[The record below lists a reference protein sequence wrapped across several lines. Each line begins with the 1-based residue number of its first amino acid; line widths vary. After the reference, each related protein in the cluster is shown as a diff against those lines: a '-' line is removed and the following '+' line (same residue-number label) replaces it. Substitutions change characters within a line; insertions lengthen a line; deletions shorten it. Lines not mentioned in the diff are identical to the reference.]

1 MEIEIYGPE
10 EHLVDYIRNQN
21 KITFASLAEESS
33 EFSIE
38 KLYSDFAI
46 ANSNP
51 NQEDLYYFNSILVST
66 GWNLND
72 DVFSPEEVWASRTSP
87 EDKQLNC
94 MHNETDIVGHITS
107 NTSVY
112 LDGEKIEASEM
123 PESFEIK
130 IGSVLYRRWTNPE
143 LKARVEKIIAEI
155 KEGKWCVSME
165 CLFKGFDYAVMT
177 PDGEMKLVARNAET
191 AFLTKHLRAY
201 GGKGMVDGHKVGR
214 LLRNITFTGVGLVDK
229 PANPR
234 SVILKPAA
242 VVAGEIN
249 TVLVATLKESDM
261 DHEKAM
267 LDLRTELDSLKA
279 GFAKS
284 NETFKSEV
292 ESKDAAIAGKETLI
306 EELKTS
312 IASITSELNDVRAA
326 KAAIEEKISKMETE
340 AKVLARKASLVAA
353 GLTQEEVDATIA
365 KFASVD
371 DEIFASIVEIKADLI
386 AAKKNPFPPKEDEKS
401 KEDKKEDYDEEMSK
415 SLESAKEE
423 SSSAALNIAADDQTE
438 SAAAAVQAFF
448 SHALNKPSKKN
459 KEN

>member
-1 MEIEIYGPE
+1 MEIESFPPE
-10 EHLVDYIRNQN
+10 LSLADYIRGQN
-21 KITFASLAEESS
+21 KISFASLAEESE

-38 KLYSDFAI
+38 KLYSDLAV

-94 MHNETDIVGHITS
+94 MHAETDIVGHITS

-112 LDGEKIEASEM
+112 LDGKKIEASEM
-123 PESFEIK
+123 PEQFEIK
-130 IGSVLYRRWTNPE
+130 IGSVLYRRWTDPK

-177 PDGEMKLVARNAET
+177 PNGEMKLIARNAET

-201 GGKGMVDGHKVGR
+201 GGKGVVDGHKIGR

-242 VVAGEIN
+242 TAASESN
-249 TVLVATLKESDM
+249 HVLIATLKESDM

-267 LDLRTELDSLKA
+267 QDLRVELDALKA
-279 GFAKS
+279 GYTQS
-284 NETFKSEV
+284 NEALKAEV
-292 ESKDAAIAGKETLI
+292 ASKESAIAGKETLI
-306 EELKTS
+306 EELK
-312 IASITSELNDVRAA
+312 ASVATLTTELNDVRAA
-326 KAAIEEKISKMETE
+326 KAAVEEEVNKMKSE
-340 AKVLARKASLVAA
+340 AKVLARKASLTAA
-353 GLTQEEVDATIA
+353 GLTTEEVEATLA
-365 KFASVD
+365 KFATVD
-371 DEIFASIVEIKADLI
+371 DSVFASIVEIKADLV
-386 AAKKNPFPPKEDEKS
+386 AAKKNPFPPK
-401 KEDKKEDYDEEMSK
+401 KEDKEDKEDEEEMEDMSK
-415 SLESAKEE
+415 SLDNAKEE
-423 SSSAALNIAADDQTE
+423 SSSAALNISADDATE
-438 SAAAAVQAFF
+438 GAATAVQAFF
-448 SHALNKPSKKN
+448 AHALKNTKTN
-459 KEN
+459 KEK

>member
-1 MEIEIYGPE
+1 
-10 EHLVDYIRNQN
+10 
-21 KITFASLAEESS
+21 
-33 EFSIE
+33 
-38 KLYSDFAI
+38 
-46 ANSNP
+46 
-51 NQEDLYYFNSILVST
+51 
-66 GWNLND
+66 
-72 DVFSPEEVWASRTSP
+72 
-87 EDKQLNC
+87 

-177 PDGEMKLVARNAET
+177 PAGEMKLVARNAET

>member
-1 MEIEIYGPE
+1 MEIEIFPAE
-10 EHLVDYIRNQN
+10 LSLSDFIRGQN
-21 KITFASLAEESS
+21 KISFASLAEESE

-38 KLYSDFAI
+38 KLYSDLAV

-94 MHNETDIVGHITS
+94 MHAETDIVGHITS

-112 LDGEKIEASEM
+112 LDGKKIEASEM
-123 PESFEIK
+123 PEQFEIK
-130 IGSVLYRRWTNPE
+130 IGSVLYRRWTDPK

-177 PDGEMKLVARNAET
+177 PNGEMKLIARNAET

-201 GGKGMVDGHKVGR
+201 GGKGVVDGHKIGR

-242 VVAGEIN
+242 TAASESN
-249 TVLVATLKESDM
+249 HVLIATLKESDM

-267 LDLRTELDSLKA
+267 QDLRVELDALKA
-279 GFAKS
+279 GYTQS
-284 NETFKSEV
+284 NEALKAEV
-292 ESKDAAIAGKETLI
+292 ASKESAIAGKETLI
-306 EELKTS
+306 EELK
-312 IASITSELNDVRAA
+312 ASVATLTTELNDVRAA
-326 KAAIEEKISKMETE
+326 KAAVEEEVNKMKSE

-353 GLTQEEVDATIA
+353 GLSAEEVEATLA
-365 KFASVD
+365 KFATVD
-371 DEIFASIVEIKADLI
+371 DSVFASIVEIKADLV
-386 AAKKNPFPPKEDEKS
+386 AAKKNPFPPKDHGETEKEEKEEED
-401 KEDKKEDYDEEMSK
+401 MSK
-415 SLESAKEE
+415 SLDSAKEE
-423 SSSAALNIAADDQTE
+423 SSSAALNISADDATE
-438 SAAAAVQAFF
+438 GAATAVQAFF
-448 SHALNKPSKKN
+448 AHALKNTKTN
-459 KEN
+459 KEK

>member
-1 MEIEIYGPE
+1 MPIEIFPLE
-10 EHLVDYIRNQN
+10 ESLAVLIRDNN
-21 KITFASLAEESS
+21 KISFASLAEESE

-38 KLYSDFAI
+38 KLYSDLAV

-94 MHNETDIVGHITS
+94 MHAETDIVGHITS

-112 LDGEKIEASEM
+112 LDGKKIEASEM
-123 PESFEIK
+123 PEQFEIK
-130 IGSVLYRRWTNPE
+130 IGSVLYRRWTDPK

-177 PDGEMKLVARNAET
+177 PDGEMKLIARNAET
-191 AFLTKHLRAY
+191 AFLTKHLRCY
-201 GGKGMVDGHKVGR
+201 GGKGVVDGHKIGR

-242 VVAGEIN
+242 TAASESN
-249 TVLVATLKESDM
+249 HVLIATLKESDM

-267 LDLRTELDSLKA
+267 QDLRVELDALKA
-279 GFAKS
+279 GYTQS
-284 NETFKSEV
+284 NEALKAEV
-292 ESKDAAIAGKETLI
+292 TSKEAAIAGKETLI
-306 EELKTS
+306 EELK
-312 IASITSELNDVRAA
+312 ASVATLTTELNDVRAA
-326 KAAIEEKISKMETE
+326 KAAVEEEVNKMKSE
-340 AKVLARKASLVAA
+340 AKVLARKASLIAA
-353 GLTQEEVDATIA
+353 GLSPEEVEATLA
-365 KFASVD
+365 KFATVD
-371 DEIFASIVEIKADLI
+371 DSVFASIVEIKADLV
-386 AAKKNPFPPKEDEKS
+386 AAKKNPFPPKDHGETEKEEKEEED
-401 KEDKKEDYDEEMSK
+401 MSK
-415 SLESAKEE
+415 SLDNAKEE
-423 SSSAALNIAADDQTE
+423 SSSAALNIGADDATE
-438 SAAAAVQAFF
+438 GAATAVQAFF
-448 SHALNKPSKKN
+448 AHALKNTKTN
-459 KEN
+459 KEK

>member
-1 MEIEIYGPE
+1 MEIEIFGPE
-10 EHLVDYIRNQN
+10 QHLKDLILNEN
-21 KITFASLAEESS
+21 KISFASLAEEAD

-38 KLYSDFAI
+38 KLYSDLAV

-72 DVFSPEEVWASRTSP
+72 DVFDPQEVWASRTTP

-94 MHNETDIVGHITS
+94 MHAETDIVGHITS

-123 PESFEIK
+123 PEQFDIK
-130 IGSVLYRRWTNPE
+130 IGSVLYRRWTNPK

-177 PDGEMKLVARNAET
+177 PAGEMKLIARSAET
-191 AFLTKHLRAY
+191 AFLTKHLKAY
-201 GGKGMVDGHKVGR
+201 GGKGSVDGHKIGR

-234 SVILKPAA
+234 SIILKPAA
-242 VVAGEIN
+242 VAASESN
-249 TVLVATLKESDM
+249 LVLVATLKESDM

-267 LDLRTELDSLKA
+267 QDLRTELDALKA
-279 GFAKS
+279 GYTES
-284 NETFKSEV
+284 NQALKA
-292 ESKDAAIAGKETLI
+292 DILGKETVI
-306 EELKTS
+306 EELK
-312 IASITSELNDVRAA
+312 ASVASLTTELKTAQAA
-326 KAAIEEKISKMETE
+326 KAAVDEKITKMETE

-353 GLTQEEVDATIA
+353 GLSSEEVDATLA

-371 DEIFASIVEIKADLI
+371 DVIFASIVEIKSDLV
-386 AAKKNPFPPKEDEKS
+386 AAKKNPFPPKEDKEEDKEEE
-401 KEDKKEDYDEEMSK
+401 KEDMSK
-415 SLESAKEE
+415 SLDTAKDESA
-423 SSSAALNIAADDQTE
+423 SAALNISADDATE
-438 SAAAAVQAFF
+438 TAFAAVESFF
-448 SHALNKPSKKN
+448 SHALKSNKNKN
-459 KEN
+459 KEIK

>member
-1 MEIEIYGPE
+1 MEIEIFPAE
-10 EHLVDYIRNQN
+10 LSLADFIRGQN
-21 KITFASLAEESS
+21 KISFASLAEESE

-38 KLYSDFAI
+38 KLYSDLAV

-94 MHNETDIVGHITS
+94 MHAETDIVGHITS

-112 LDGEKIEASEM
+112 LDGKKIEASEM
-123 PESFEIK
+123 PEQFEIK
-130 IGSVLYRRWTNPE
+130 IGSVLYRRWTDPK

-177 PDGEMKLVARNAET
+177 PNGEMKLIARNAAT

-201 GGKGMVDGHKVGR
+201 GGKGVVDGHKIGR

-242 VVAGEIN
+242 TAASESN
-249 TVLVATLKESDM
+249 HVLIATLKESDM

-267 LDLRTELDSLKA
+267 QDLRVELDALKA
-279 GFAKS
+279 GYTQS
-284 NETFKSEV
+284 NEALKAEV
-292 ESKDAAIAGKETLI
+292 ASKESAIAGKETLI
-306 EELKTS
+306 EELK
-312 IASITSELNDVRAA
+312 ASVATLTTELNDVRAA
-326 KAAIEEKISKMETE
+326 KAAVEEEVNKMKSE

-353 GLTQEEVDATIA
+353 GLSAEEVEATLA
-365 KFASVD
+365 KFATVD
-371 DEIFASIVEIKADLI
+371 DTVFASIVEIKADLV
-386 AAKKNPFPPKEDEKS
+386 AAKKNPFPPKKEDKEEEEDEK
-401 KEDKKEDYDEEMSK
+401 EDMSK
-415 SLESAKEE
+415 SLENAKEE
-423 SSSAALNIAADDQTE
+423 SSSAALNISADDATE
-438 SAAAAVQAFF
+438 GAATAVQAFF
-448 SHALNKPSKKN
+448 THALKNTKTN
-459 KEN
+459 KEK

>member
-1 MEIEIYGPE
+1 MEIEIFPAE
-10 EHLVDYIRNQN
+10 LSLADFIRGQN
-21 KITFASLAEESS
+21 KISFASLAEESE

-38 KLYSDFAI
+38 KLYSDLAV

-94 MHNETDIVGHITS
+94 MHAETDIVGHITS

-112 LDGEKIEASEM
+112 LDGKKIEASEM
-123 PESFEIK
+123 PEQFEIK
-130 IGSVLYRRWTNPE
+130 IGSVLYRRWTDPK

-177 PDGEMKLVARNAET
+177 PNGEMKLIARNAET

-201 GGKGMVDGHKVGR
+201 GGNGVVDGHKVGR

-242 VVAGEIN
+242 TAASESN
-249 TVLVATLKESDM
+249 HVLIATLKESDM

-267 LDLRTELDSLKA
+267 QDLRVELDALKA
-279 GFAKS
+279 GYTQS
-284 NETFKSEV
+284 NEALKAEV
-292 ESKDAAIAGKETLI
+292 ASKESAIAGKETLI

-312 IASITSELNDVRAA
+312 VATLTTELNDVRAA
-326 KAAIEEKISKMETE
+326 KAAIEEEVNKMKSE
-340 AKVLARKASLVAA
+340 AKVLARKASLIAA
-353 GLTQEEVDATIA
+353 GLTTEEVEATLA
-365 KFASVD
+365 KFANVD
-371 DEIFASIVEIKADLI
+371 DSVFASIVEIKADLV
-386 AAKKNPFPPKEDEKS
+386 AAKKNPFPPKDHGETEKEEKEEED
-401 KEDKKEDYDEEMSK
+401 MSK
-415 SLESAKEE
+415 SLDNAKEE
-423 SSSAALNIAADDQTE
+423 SSSAALNISADDATE
-438 SAAAAVQAFF
+438 GAATAVQAFF
-448 SHALNKPSKKN
+448 AHALKNTKTN
-459 KEN
+459 KEK

>member
-1 MEIEIYGPE
+1 
-10 EHLVDYIRNQN
+10 
-21 KITFASLAEESS
+21 
-33 EFSIE
+33 
-38 KLYSDFAI
+38 
-46 ANSNP
+46 
-51 NQEDLYYFNSILVST
+51 
-66 GWNLND
+66 
-72 DVFSPEEVWASRTSP
+72 
-87 EDKQLNC
+87 
-94 MHNETDIVGHITS
+94 
-107 NTSVY
+107 
-112 LDGEKIEASEM
+112 
-123 PESFEIK
+123 
-130 IGSVLYRRWTNPE
+130 
-143 LKARVEKIIAEI
+143 
-155 KEGKWCVSME
+155 
-165 CLFKGFDYAVMT
+165 
-177 PDGEMKLVARNAET
+177 
-191 AFLTKHLRAY
+191 
-201 GGKGMVDGHKVGR
+201 
-214 LLRNITFTGVGLVDK
+214 
-229 PANPR
+229 
-234 SVILKPAA
+234 LKPAA

>member
-10 EHLVDYIRNQN
+10 QHLADYVRNQN

-177 PDGEMKLVARNAET
+177 PAGEMKLVARNAET

>member
-1 MEIEIYGPE
+1 MEIEIFPPE
-10 EHLVDYIRNQN
+10 ESLAKFIRDQN
-21 KITFASLAEESS
+21 RITFASLAEESE

-38 KLYSDFAI
+38 KLYSELAV

-94 MHNETDIVGHITS
+94 MHSETDIVGHITS
-107 NTSVY
+107 NTSVCI
-112 LDGEKIEASEM
+112 DGKKIEASEM
-123 PESFEIK
+123 PEQFEIK
-130 IGSVLYRRWTNPE
+130 IGSVLYRRWTNPQ

-177 PDGEMKLVARNAET
+177 PNGEMKLIARNAET

-201 GGKGMVDGHKVGR
+201 GGKGVVDGHRVGR

-242 VVAGEIN
+242 TVASESN
-249 TVLVATLKESDM
+249 HVLIATLKESDM

-267 LDLRTELDSLKA
+267 QDLRIELDALKA
-279 GFAKS
+279 GYTQS
-284 NETFKSEV
+284 NEALKAEV
-292 ESKDAAIAGKETLI
+292 ASKETVIAGKETLI
-306 EELKTS
+306 EELKVSVATL
-312 IASITSELNDVRAA
+312 TTELNDTRAVC
-326 KAAIEEKISKMETE
+326 AAVNEEVSKMKSE
-340 AKVLARKASLVAA
+340 AKILARKASLVAA
-353 GLTQEEVDATIA
+353 GLSAEEVEATLS
-365 KFASVD
+365 KFATVD
-371 DEIFASIVEIKADLI
+371 DSVFASIVEIKADLV
-386 AAKKNPFPPKEDEKS
+386 AAKKSPFPPK
-401 KEDKKEDYDEEMSK
+401 KEDKKDDEEQTEEDMSK
-415 SLESAKEE
+415 CLENAKEE
-423 SSSAALNIAADDQTE
+423 SSSAALNISADDATE
-438 SAAAAVQAFF
+438 GAATAVQAFF
-448 SHALNKPSKKN
+448 AHALKNTKTN
-459 KEN
+459 KEK

>member
-10 EHLVDYIRNQN
+10 QHLADYIRNQN
-21 KITFASLAEESS
+21 KISFASLAEESS

-72 DVFSPEEVWASRTSP
+72 DVFSPEEVWASRTTP

-94 MHNETDIVGHITS
+94 MHNEKDIVGHITS

-177 PDGEMKLVARNAET
+177 PDGEMKLIARNAET

-201 GGKGMVDGHKVGR
+201 GGKGVVDGFKVGR

-242 VVAGEIN
+242 VVASEIN
-249 TVLVATLKESDM
+249 TVLIATLKESDM

-267 LDLRTELDSLKA
+267 LDLRNELDSLKA
-279 GFAKS
+279 GFTQS
-284 NETFKSEV
+284 NEALKSEV

-312 IASITSELNDVRAA
+312 VASLTTELNDVRAA
-326 KAAIEEKISKMETE
+326 KAAVEEKISKMETE
-340 AKVLARKASLVAA
+340 AKVLARRASLVAA
-353 GLTQEEVDATIA
+353 GLSAEEVDATLA

-371 DEIFASIVEIKADLI
+371 DAIFASIVEIKADLV
-386 AAKKNPFPPKEDEKS
+386 AAKKSPFPFKKDKDEDKEEEKEDE
-401 KEDKKEDYDEEMSK
+401 DMSK
-415 SLESAKEE
+415 SLEDAKTEA
-423 SSSAALNIAADDQTE
+423 STAALNIAADEQTE

-448 SHALNKPSKKN
+448 AHALKPSKKN
-459 KEN
+459 KEIK

>member
-10 EHLVDYIRNQN
+10 QHLADYIRNQN

-242 VVAGEIN
+242 VVASEIN

-312 IASITSELNDVRAA
+312 VASLTTELNDVRAA
-326 KAAIEEKISKMETE
+326 KAAVEEKVTKMETE

-371 DEIFASIVEIKADLI
+371 DEVFASIVEIKADLI
-386 AAKKNPFPPKEDEKS
+386 AAKKNPFLPKEDEKS

-415 SLESAKEE
+415 SLENAKEE
-423 SSSAALNIAADDQTE
+423 ASSAALNIAADDQTE